1 MIMGPQAKRKLM
13 EWLTLLFWIVF
24 VAAFIYLIIF
34 VKGIALTSSTLHQS
48 TSQIHRHYTKIIK

>member
-1 MIMGPQAKRKLM
+1 MIIGPQAKRKLM
-13 EWLTLLFWIVF
+13 EWLTLLFWIAF

-48 TSQIHRHYTKIIK
+48 TSHK